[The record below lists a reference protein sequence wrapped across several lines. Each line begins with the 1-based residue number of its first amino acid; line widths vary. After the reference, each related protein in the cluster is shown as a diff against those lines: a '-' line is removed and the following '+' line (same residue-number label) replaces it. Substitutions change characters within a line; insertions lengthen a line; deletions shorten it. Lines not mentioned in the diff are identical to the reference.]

1 MKSVN
6 CVASHCGR
14 CRFYTPT
21 GRRGGECAQLGVPV
35 KANWKACQL
44 ACSPFETDSFNTA
57 NFLPD
62 NAASFLTDLDP
73 LASEILTSKTLA
85 EFDMPETWP
94 SPKSLAGPS
103 RQHSRV

>member
-6 CVASHCGR
+6 CVTSHCGR

-44 ACSPFETDSFNTA
+44 ACSPFEADSFNTA

-62 NAASFLTDLDP
+62 NTASFLPDLDP
-73 LASEILTSKTLA
+73 LAPKILTSKTLT
-85 EFDMPETWP
+85 EFDILETCP
-94 SPKSLAGPS
+94 SPKSLAGQS
-103 RQHSRV
+103 RRHSVV